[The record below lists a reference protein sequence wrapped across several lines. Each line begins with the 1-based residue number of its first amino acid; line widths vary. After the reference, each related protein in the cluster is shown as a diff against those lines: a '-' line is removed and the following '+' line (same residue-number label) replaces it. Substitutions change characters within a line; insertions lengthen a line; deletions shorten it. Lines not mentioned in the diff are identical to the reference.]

1 MTHGL
6 TSLFMSPHLVVI
18 LIFCWGGRE
27 GVGREGVGREWGV
40 EREGRVREL

>member
-6 TSLFMSPHLVVI
+6 TSLLMSPHLVVI

-27 GVGREGVGREWGV
+27 GVGREWGGEGV
-40 EREGRVREL
+40 ESEGRVREL